1 MNVNLVMKLKYF
13 LLNPVQINIQSEM
26 DSLIICSGSEFY
38 FNVSQIFTNVVW
50 NNNFTGLEYF
60 GTASILGENTITV
73 IAQDENGCYSNDT
86 VVLKVVDCS
95 SIEEHLSSTTIYPN
109 PSSGEFIIKNPS
121 LNHDVETINILDIHG
136 RLIKHRKILNNNE
149 VLFEKF
155 YLNGIKSGIYFVE
168 ILGKGGKMVKN
179 NFKLI

>member
-1 MNVNLVMKLKYF
+1 M
-13 LLNPVQINIQSEM
+13 
-26 DSLIICSGSEFY
+26 
-38 FNVSQIFTNVVW
+38 
-50 NNNFTGLEYF
+50 
-60 GTASILGENTITV
+60 
-73 IAQDENGCYSNDT
+73 
-86 VVLKVVDCS
+86 VLKVVDCS

-168 ILGKGGKMVKN
+168 ILGKGGKMVKKIILN
-179 NFKLI
+179 